1 MISFATGAGPPLTPS
16 IPALAAPIGPA
27 LGPWGSVAAS
37 ESLLSEPDWTTLGL
51 ILAIV
56 GSFLLA
62 NAILF
67 RNPRALVR
75 EHYGARRVP
84 LRTIREFIFH
94 RLQMTLGFAFLLSGF
109 ALQLVG
115 RVRPA
120 PVPEPGSAA
129 SEFPILWIG
138 LILLLAISLEVVG
151 WWWSLR
157 SFRRYVRAYLR
168 QNPPDFATDVDT
180 AREVGEL
187 FGLRSTSDETVQSYA
202 ERVRLALGLAARSPS
217 AFAELG
223 EDEEFSVGGL
233 EPAFEED

>member
-1 MISFATGAGPPLTPS
+1 MIFVGAVAIGPPQGL
-16 IPALAAPIGPA
+16 
-27 LGPWGSVAAS
+27 VD
-37 ESLLSEPDWTTLGL
+37 EPDWSTIGL

-75 EHYGARRVP
+75 EHYGVRRGQ

-115 RVRPA
+115 RLRPLPQEA
-120 PVPEPGSAA
+120 ER
-129 SEFPILWIG
+129 EFPILWIG
-138 LILLLAISLEVVG
+138 VIVLAAVILEMGG

-157 SFRRYVRAYLR
+157 SFRRYVRQYLR
-168 QNPPDFATDVDT
+168 EHPPDFATDVHT

-187 FGLRSTSDETVQSYA
+187 FGLSSSADETVQSYVA
-202 ERVRLALGLAARSPS
+202 RVRQAVGLAPQVPGAASGAAAAAQGASRGS
-217 AFAELG
+217 AAGVE
-223 EDEEFSVGGL
+223 GL

>member
-1 MISFATGAGPPLTPS
+1 MVLRLASAGAPFVT
-16 IPALAAPIGPA
+16 
-27 LGPWGSVAAS
+27 
-37 ESLLSEPDWTTLGL
+37 EPDWSTLGL
-51 ILAIV
+51 ILSIV

-75 EHYGARRVP
+75 EHYGVDRAP

-109 ALQLVG
+109 ALQLVA
-115 RVRPA
+115 RLRPA
-120 PVPEPGSAA
+120 PAA
-129 SEFPILWIG
+129 TAEFPVLWIG
-138 LILLLAISLEVVG
+138 GIVLIAILLEVVG

-157 SFRRYVRAYLR
+157 SFRRYVREYFVD
-168 QNPPDFATDVDT
+168 NPPDFLTDIQT

-187 FGLRSTSDETVQSYA
+187 FGLPSMTDETVPAYVA
-202 ERVRLALGLAARSPS
+202 RLRRAIGIEVSREADLG
-217 AFAELG
+217 
-223 EDEEFSVGGL
+223 DDVEEFSSETL

>member
-1 MISFATGAGPPLTPS
+1 MLPGIPLLALGLRPAAGS
-16 IPALAAPIGPA
+16 ALARAGDP
-27 LGPWGSVAAS
+27 LV
-37 ESLLSEPDWTTLGL
+37 SEPDWSMLGL

-75 EHYGARRVP
+75 EHYGVRRVP

-115 RVRPA
+115 RLRPLPA
-120 PVPEPGSAA
+120 GTTTDFPV
-129 SEFPILWIG
+129 LWIG
-138 LILLLAISLEVVG
+138 FILLVAILLEVCG

-157 SFRRYVRAYLR
+157 SFRRYVSEHLR
-168 QNPPDFATDVDT
+168 ENPPDFATDVRT

-187 FGLRSTSDETVQSYA
+187 FGLRAAADESVPSYVA
-202 ERVRLALGLAARSPS
+202 RVRQAIGLAPVPAAWSEGAP
-217 AFAELG
+217 ADFAL
-223 EDEEFSVGGL
+223 GGL